1 MQVRNSKNTPFLE
14 SNWLH
19 GQALKHLAPNLYKI
33 AKFKHRAVS
42 TEMHNLNWIR
52 NLQNISIVPQLEEF
66 ANLFMTLSTIT
77 LTQERYH
84 IS

>member
-1 MQVRNSKNTPFLE
+1 
-14 SNWLH
+14 
-19 GQALKHLAPNLYKI
+19 
-33 AKFKHRAVS
+33 
-42 TEMHNLNWIR
+42 MHNLNWIR

-77 LTQERYH
+77 LTQERDH

>member
-1 MQVRNSKNTPFLE
+1 MKMVKHPFWE
-14 SNWLH
+14 SIWLH
-19 GQALKHLAPNLYKI
+19 GQAPKHLAPNLYKI
-33 AKFKHRAVS
+33 AKFKHRAIS
-42 TEMHNLNWIR
+42 IEMHNLNWIR

-77 LTQERYH
+77 LTQERDH